1 MNRRDLE
8 IAIEVLKERQRINES
23 HLKDVD
29 ECCGKLKGRSD
40 AEFRSMSERLTAL
53 ENNMDDRCKDVKLD
67 LSAQIVS
74 IDEREKAL
82 CTSMKKMSTE
92 LEAIHQAYRKV
103 TLEFILA
110 VLIGI
115 VALFIHL

>member
-1 MNRRDLE
+1 MNQQDIE
-8 IAIEVLKERQRINES
+8 VAIEVLKERQRVQAN

-29 ECCGKLKGRSD
+29 ECCGKLKGSTN
-40 AEFRSMSERLTAL
+40 AEFRATSERLTAL

-67 LSAQIVS
+67 LSAKIVA
-74 IDEREKAL
+74 IDEREKAQCL
-82 CTSMKKMSTE
+82 SMKKMSTE

-115 VALFIHL
+115 VALFIHF